1 VWHGRLGCTRTLD
14 SHACRLRRKLT
25 VDGERFVE
33 TSGRAPRS
41 CASWRTTALVVDEAA
56 RLHRYP
62 TAPAA
67 LHAAL
72 AVAEYS
78 RAGMEDAEH
87 LRVQDRAI
95 RLEGDGYRRL
105 LAGDAKGARSLLREA
120 AAAYRGSWEVAP
132 PRSFGR
138 LVGMLKAAVI
148 AGGGADEASYVRA
161 QVGPEGDSPAS
172 WYALGVVALVEG
184 DDGLARRAAAGMRQG
199 SAAFGRAAD
208 ALQAL
213 ADGDRERYARAV
225 GAIVADF
232 ERREDHLTGVRIA
245 DTALMFE
252 VLAQPR
258 GLSALPQSDLL
269 PSP

>member
-1 VWHGRLGCTRTLD
+1 
-14 SHACRLRRKLT
+14 
-25 VDGERFVE
+25 
-33 TSGRAPRS
+33 
-41 CASWRTTALVVDEAA
+41 
-56 RLHRYP
+56 
-62 TAPAA
+62 
-67 LHAAL
+67 
-72 AVAEYS
+72 
-78 RAGMEDAEH
+78 MEEPEH
-87 LRVQDRAI
+87 LRLQDRAI
-95 RLEGDGYRRL
+95 RLEGAGYRGL
-105 LAGDAKGARSLLREA
+105 LAGNAEGARALLREA
-120 AAAYRGSWEVAP
+120 AVAYRGSWELAP

-172 WYALGVVALVEG
+172 WYALGIVALVEG
-184 DDGLARRAAAGMRQG
+184 DDPLARRAAAGMREG

-213 ADGDRERYARAV
+213 ADGDRERYARSL

-252 VLAQPR
+252 VLARPR
-258 GLSALPQSDLL
+258 GLGARLQSDLL
-269 PSP
+269 PAP